1 MEYSIQKTAALAG
14 VSTRTLR
21 HYDDLGLLVPARVSS
36 NGYRI
41 YGRRE
46 LDRLQ
51 QILFYRELG
60 VSLEE
65 IKAILD
71 APDFDPERALA
82 SHLAALEAKRESLD
96 ALIRNVE
103 STIRARR
110 GEITMSDQEKFT
122 GFKAKLVAD
131 NEAKY
136 GGEVR
141 AKYGEEMVARSNAKL
156 MGLSEAQYMEAE
168 ELSRLVNE
176 RLQAALAEGNPAG
189 ATAQEACDLHRR
201 WLSVYWPAYSKQA
214 HKGLAQMYVD
224 DPRFAEYYDK
234 LGEGCSQFLRD
245 AIFIYCAE

>member
-176 RLQAALAEGNPAG
+176 RLQ
-189 ATAQEACDLHRR
+189 EACDLHRR